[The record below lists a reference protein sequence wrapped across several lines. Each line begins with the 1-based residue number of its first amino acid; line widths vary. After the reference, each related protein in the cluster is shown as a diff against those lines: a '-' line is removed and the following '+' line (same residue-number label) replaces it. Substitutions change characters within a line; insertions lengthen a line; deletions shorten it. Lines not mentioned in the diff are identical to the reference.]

1 MVLIGFEDGELGVR
15 GRFRLRNM
23 KWKKELLERAAAF
36 FELGGTD
43 EKDEEAA
50 GEVPGIKKTLPK

>member
-1 MVLIGFEDGELGVR
+1 
-15 GRFRLRNM
+15 M

-43 EKDEEAA
+43 KKDEEAA
-50 GEVPGIKKTLPK
+50 GEVPGIKKNASKAIIYCKFRK